1 MSHSEYYRR
10 LQAAL
15 DQGQSLWQATIV
27 STDGS
32 SPARAGMKACIGL
45 DSYFG
50 NLGGCELEH
59 GIIAY
64 VRSHKP
70 ENPLEL
76 SFDLGGG
83 QTGLQATGMICG
95 GAASVF
101 IEPLHN
107 PDKLYIIGAGHC
119 GTALAELAA
128 KAEFR
133 VTLIDNRPESLAAP
147 ALSGY
152 CRILSEYSDIGSIIT
167 DPMPWIVIMTHG
179 HTHDKEVLR
188 QCLELPCRY
197 LGMIG
202 SKHKVAE
209 SFAKLIEAGV
219 SEQQLASVHAP
230 IGLPIGS
237 RSPVEIAISIM
248 AELIQL
254 RNSLH

>member
-1 MSHSEYYRR
+1 MSRSEYYCR

-15 DQGQSLWQATIV
+15 DQGQDLWQATIV

-32 SPARAGMKACIGL
+32 SPARAGMKACIGPKL
-45 DSYFG
+45 YFG
-50 NLGGCELEH
+50 NLGGGALEH
-59 GIIAY
+59 GIIAF
-64 VRSHKP
+64 VRTQRP
-70 ENPLEL
+70 ETPLEL
-76 SFDLGGG
+76 SFDLGGEQSG
-83 QTGLQATGMICG
+83 MKQTGMICG
-95 GAASVF
+95 GAAAVF

-128 KAEFR
+128 KAEFG

-152 CRILSEYSDIGSIIT
+152 RRLLSDYTDIGSVIT
-167 DPMPWIVIMTHG
+167 DIKAWIVIMTHG
-179 HTHDKEVLR
+179 HAHDKEVLR
-188 QCLELPCRY
+188 QCLDLPCRY

-209 SFAKLIEAGV
+209 SFEKLMEAGV

-248 AELIQL
+248 AELIRVRSSL
-254 RNSLH
+254 R